1 MAGMKRLFGI
11 LTRSPQLPASITIF
25 AMLLAAMLVK
35 FNKAGW
41 TISALLCVLQIA
53 RGGTGERG

>member
-1 MAGMKRLFGI
+1 MKRLFGI
-11 LTRSPQLPASITIF
+11 LTKGPQLPASITIL

-41 TISALLCVLQIA
+41 AISALLALCVLQVA
-53 RGGTGERG
+53 RGGTGERS

>member
-1 MAGMKRLFGI
+1 MKRLFGI